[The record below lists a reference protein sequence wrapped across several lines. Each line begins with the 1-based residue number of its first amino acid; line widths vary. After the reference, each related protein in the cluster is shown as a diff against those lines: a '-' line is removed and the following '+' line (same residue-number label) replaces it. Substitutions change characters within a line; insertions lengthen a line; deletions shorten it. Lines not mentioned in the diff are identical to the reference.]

1 MRDLARRVVLAKA
14 MDGSH
19 CWLSPP
25 PPGDNAPLHHRRCCS
40 AKTRRWRRGLTTA
53 NSARCKLPAPMC
65 DRACRTATDTL
76 TEPVLS
82 LRKVPSVQHV
92 FCMFSSGFLHIF
104 FPRPLLA
111 RRGRATRTCRAAVG
125 VSAVAGG
132 SQCSCRR
139 GLLARRVLLAIG
151 HAGKE
156 GRGLGCVAQ
165 IAQNTVSSPFPI
177 SFLIQY
183 CGFHRSC
190 DTK

>member
-1 MRDLARRVVLAKA
+1 MHDLARRVVLAKA

-76 TEPVLS
+76 AEPVLS

-92 FCMFSSGFLHIF
+92 FFRFSSCFL
-104 FPRPLLA
+104 PPPPLGPPGPGNA
-111 RRGRATRTCRAAVG
+111 HVQGC
-125 VSAVAGG
+125 GG

-139 GLLARRVLLAIG
+139 KSVQLPPRIASTPCSFSHRARRQRRTRVGLCRTDRTEHRIQPLPHLFPYPVLRVPPKLR
-151 HAGKE
+151 H
-156 GRGLGCVAQ
+156 
-165 IAQNTVSSPFPI
+165 
-177 SFLIQY
+177 
-183 CGFHRSC
+183 
-190 DTK
+190 